1 MKVYKHLSE
10 FNPIKNAVVTT
21 GTFDG
26 VHIGHQ
32 KIIHRVKEIAHQIA
46 GESVIITFHPHPRL
60 VLFPE
65 DNHLKMLNTLPEKIQ
80 LLAASGIDH
89 LIIIPFTKEFSRLS
103 SVDFI
108 QQILVDQIGTKK
120 LVIGYDHHFGK
131 NREGSFPQLVA
142 FGEKYHFEV
151 VETPAFELNGTAISS
166 TKIRKALAVG
176 DTEMA
181 ALFLGTPFVLTGKV
195 IHGNKLGRT
204 IGFPTANLAIEQA
217 TKILPE
223 IGVYAVKVKI
233 NDLVYSGVMNVG
245 KKPTVMQTDAISV
258 EVFIFDFSADIY
270 DQVISVSVYHRLR
283 GEQRFESV
291 DLLKQQLAKDAT
303 LARTY
308 LAALS

>member
-10 FNPIKNAVVTT
+10 FKPIKNAVVTT

-131 NREGSFPQLVA
+131 NREGSFEHLKHY
-142 FGEKYHFEV
+142 GLSYGFEV
-151 VETPAFELNGTAISS
+151 EEIPKQDINDVGVSS
-166 TKIRKALAVG
+166 TKIRTALAQHHIEIANQYLGYPYAMEGIVVKG
-176 DTEMA
+176 DQ
-181 ALFLGTPFVLTGKV
+181 
-195 IHGNKLGRT
+195 IGRS
-204 IGFPTANLAIEQA
+204 IGFPTANIQIQESHKLIPADGI
-217 TKILPE
+217 
-223 IGVYAVKVKI
+223 YAVHIQWQSQTYKGMLYI
-233 NDLVYSGVMNVG
+233 GDR
-245 KKPTVMQTDAISV
+245 PTVQGSKKVI
-258 EVFIFDFSADIY
+258 EVNIFDFDKEIY
-270 DQVISVSVYHRLR
+270 DEQIQVKLIQYIR
-283 GEQRFESV
+283 GDQKFESL
-291 DLLKQQLAKDAT
+291 DALKLSIQQDEINCRK
-303 LARTY
+303 
-308 LAALS
+308 ALS

>member
-10 FNPIKNAVVTT
+10 FKPIKNAVVTT

-65 DNHLKMLNTLPEKIQ
+65 DNHLKILNTLPEKIK
-80 LLAASGIDH
+80 LLEASGINH

-131 NREGSFPQLVA
+131 NREGSFEHLKHYGPSY
-142 FGEKYHFEV
+142 GFEV
-151 VETPAFELNGTAISS
+151 EEIPKQDINDVGVSS
-166 TKIRKALAVG
+166 TKIRTALAQHQIAIANQYLGYPYAIEGIVVKG
-176 DTEMA
+176 DQ
-181 ALFLGTPFVLTGKV
+181 
-195 IHGNKLGRT
+195 IGRS
-204 IGFPTANLAIEQA
+204 IGFPTANIQIQESHKLIPADGI
-217 TKILPE
+217 
-223 IGVYAVKVKI
+223 YAVHMLWQSQTYKGMLYI
-233 NDLVYSGVMNVG
+233 GDR
-245 KKPTVMQTDAISV
+245 PTVQGSKKVI
-258 EVFIFDFSADIY
+258 EVNIFEFDQEIY
-270 DQVISVSVYHRLR
+270 DEQIQVKLIAYIR
-283 GEQRFESV
+283 GDQKFDS
-291 DLLKQQLAKDAT
+291 
-303 LARTY
+303 
-308 LAALS
+308 LAALKLAIQQDEINCRKALS

>member
-131 NREGSFPQLVA
+131 NREGSFEHLKHY
-142 FGEKYHFEV
+142 GLSYGFEV
-151 VETPAFELNGTAISS
+151 EEIPKQDINDVGVSS
-166 TKIRKALAVG
+166 TKIRTALAQHHIEIANQYLGYPYAMEGIVVKG
-176 DTEMA
+176 DQ
-181 ALFLGTPFVLTGKV
+181 
-195 IHGNKLGRT
+195 IGRS
-204 IGFPTANLAIEQA
+204 IGFPTANIQIQESHKLIPADGI
-217 TKILPE
+217 
-223 IGVYAVKVKI
+223 YAVHIQWQSQTYKGMLYI
-233 NDLVYSGVMNVG
+233 GDR
-245 KKPTVMQTDAISV
+245 PTVQGSKKVI
-258 EVFIFDFSADIY
+258 EVNIFDFDKEIY
-270 DQVISVSVYHRLR
+270 DEQIQVKLIQYIR
-283 GEQRFESV
+283 GDQKFESL
-291 DLLKQQLAKDAT
+291 DALKLSIQQDEINCRK
-303 LARTY
+303 
-308 LAALS
+308 ALS

>member
-32 KIIHRVKEIAHQIA
+32 KIIHRVKEIAHQMA

-65 DNHLKMLNTLPEKIQ
+65 DNQLKMLNTLPEKIK

-131 NREGSFPQLVA
+131 NREGSFEHLKHYGPSY
-142 FGEKYHFEV
+142 GFEV
-151 VETPAFELNGTAISS
+151 EEIPKQDVNDIGVSS
-166 TKIRKALAVG
+166 TKIRTALAQHQIEIANQYLGYPYAMEGIVVKG
-176 DTEMA
+176 DQ
-181 ALFLGTPFVLTGKV
+181 
-195 IHGNKLGRT
+195 IGRS
-204 IGFPTANLAIEQA
+204 IGFPTANIQIQESHKLIPSDG
-217 TKILPE
+217 I
-223 IGVYAVKVKI
+223 YAVHIQWQSQTYKGMLYI
-233 NDLVYSGVMNVG
+233 GDR
-245 KKPTVMQTDAISV
+245 PTVQGSKKVI
-258 EVFIFDFSADIY
+258 EVNIFDFEKEIY
-270 DQVISVSVYHRLR
+270 DEQIQVKLIQYIR
-283 GEQRFESV
+283 GDQKFDSL
-291 DLLKQQLAKDAT
+291 DALKLGIQQDEINCRK
-303 LARTY
+303 
-308 LAALS
+308 ALS

>member
-65 DNHLKMLNTLPEKIQ
+65 DNHLKMLNTLPEKIK
-80 LLAASGIDH
+80 LIEASGIAH

-131 NREGSFPQLVA
+131 NREGSFEHLKHYGPSY
-142 FGEKYHFEV
+142 GFEV
-151 VETPAFELNGTAISS
+151 EEIPKQDINDVGVSS
-166 TKIRKALAVG
+166 TKIRTALAQHHIAIANQYLGYPYAIEGIVVKG
-176 DTEMA
+176 DQ
-181 ALFLGTPFVLTGKV
+181 
-195 IHGNKLGRT
+195 IGRS
-204 IGFPTANLAIEQA
+204 IGFPTANIQIQESHKLIPADGI
-217 TKILPE
+217 
-223 IGVYAVKVKI
+223 YAVHIEWQSQTYKGMLYI
-233 NDLVYSGVMNVG
+233 GDR
-245 KKPTVMQTDAISV
+245 PTVQGSKKVI
-258 EVFIFDFSADIY
+258 EVNIFDFDKEIY
-270 DQVISVSVYHRLR
+270 DEQIQVKLIQYIR
-283 GEQRFESV
+283 V
-291 DLLKQQLAKDAT
+291 DQKFDSLDALKLSIQQDEINCRK
-303 LARTY
+303 
-308 LAALS
+308 ALS

>member
-10 FNPIKNAVVTT
+10 FKPIKNAVVTT

-131 NREGSFPQLVA
+131 NREGSFEHLKHYGPSY
-142 FGEKYHFEV
+142 GFEV
-151 VETPAFELNGTAISS
+151 EEIPKQDINDVGVSS
-166 TKIRKALAVG
+166 TKIRTALAQHHIEIANQYLGYPYAMEGIVVKG
-176 DTEMA
+176 DQ
-181 ALFLGTPFVLTGKV
+181 
-195 IHGNKLGRT
+195 IGRS
-204 IGFPTANLAIEQA
+204 IGFPTANIQIQESHKLIPADGI
-217 TKILPE
+217 
-223 IGVYAVKVKI
+223 YAVHIQWQSQTYKGMLYI
-233 NDLVYSGVMNVG
+233 GDR
-245 KKPTVMQTDAISV
+245 PTVQGSKKVI
-258 EVFIFDFSADIY
+258 EVNIFDFDKEIY
-270 DQVISVSVYHRLR
+270 DEQIQVKLIQYIR
-283 GEQRFESV
+283 GDQKFESL
-291 DLLKQQLAKDAT
+291 DALKLSIQQDEINCRK
-303 LARTY
+303 
-308 LAALS
+308 ALS

>member
-131 NREGSFPQLVA
+131 NREGSFEHLKHYGPSY
-142 FGEKYHFEV
+142 GFEV
-151 VETPAFELNGTAISS
+151 EEIPKQDINDVGVSS
-166 TKIRKALAVG
+166 TKIRTALAQHHIEIANQYLGYPYAMEGIVVKG
-176 DTEMA
+176 DQ
-181 ALFLGTPFVLTGKV
+181 
-195 IHGNKLGRT
+195 IGRS
-204 IGFPTANLAIEQA
+204 IGFPTANIQIQESHKLIPSDG
-217 TKILPE
+217 I
-223 IGVYAVKVKI
+223 YAVHIQWQSQTYKGMLYI
-233 NDLVYSGVMNVG
+233 GDR
-245 KKPTVMQTDAISV
+245 PTVQGSKKVI
-258 EVFIFDFSADIY
+258 EVNIFDFDKEIY
-270 DQVISVSVYHRLR
+270 DEQIQVKLIQYIR
-283 GEQRFESV
+283 GDQKFESL
-291 DLLKQQLAKDAT
+291 DALKLSIQQDEINCRK
-303 LARTY
+303 
-308 LAALS
+308 ALS

>member
-65 DNHLKMLNTLPEKIQ
+65 DNHLKMLNTLPEKIK

-131 NREGSFPQLVA
+131 NREGSFEHLKHYGPSY
-142 FGEKYHFEV
+142 GFEV
-151 VETPAFELNGTAISS
+151 EEIPKQDINDVGVSS
-166 TKIRKALAVG
+166 TKIRTALAQHHIAIANQYLGYPYAIEGIVVKG
-176 DTEMA
+176 DQ
-181 ALFLGTPFVLTGKV
+181 
-195 IHGNKLGRT
+195 IGRS
-204 IGFPTANLAIEQA
+204 IGFPTANIQIQESHKLIPADGI
-217 TKILPE
+217 
-223 IGVYAVKVKI
+223 YAVHIEWQSQTYKGMLYI
-233 NDLVYSGVMNVG
+233 GDR
-245 KKPTVMQTDAISV
+245 PTVQGSKKVI
-258 EVFIFDFSADIY
+258 EVNIFDFDQEIY
-270 DQVISVSVYHRLR
+270 DEQIQVKLIQYIR
-283 GEQRFESV
+283 GDQKFDSL
-291 DLLKQQLAKDAT
+291 DALKLSIQQDEINCRK
-303 LARTY
+303 
-308 LAALS
+308 ALS

>member
-131 NREGSFPQLVA
+131 NREGSFEHLKHYGPSY
-142 FGEKYHFEV
+142 GFEV
-151 VETPAFELNGTAISS
+151 EEIPKQDINDVGVSS
-166 TKIRKALAVG
+166 TKIRTALAQHHIEIANQYLGYPYAMEGIVVKG
-176 DTEMA
+176 DQ
-181 ALFLGTPFVLTGKV
+181 
-195 IHGNKLGRT
+195 IGRS
-204 IGFPTANLAIEQA
+204 IGFPTANIQIQESHKLIPADGI
-217 TKILPE
+217 
-223 IGVYAVKVKI
+223 YAVHIQWQSQTYKGMLYI
-233 NDLVYSGVMNVG
+233 GDR
-245 KKPTVMQTDAISV
+245 PTVQGSKKVI
-258 EVFIFDFSADIY
+258 EVNIFDFDQEIY
-270 DQVISVSVYHRLR
+270 DEQIQVKLIQYIR
-283 GEQRFESV
+283 GDQKFESL
-291 DLLKQQLAKDAT
+291 DALKLSIQQDEINCRK
-303 LARTY
+303 
-308 LAALS
+308 ALS

>member
-65 DNHLKMLNTLPEKIQ
+65 DNHLKMLNTLPEKIK
-80 LLAASGIDH
+80 LLEASGIAH

-131 NREGSFPQLVA
+131 NREGSFEHLKHYGPSY
-142 FGEKYHFEV
+142 GFEV
-151 VETPAFELNGTAISS
+151 EEIPKQDINDVGVSS
-166 TKIRKALAVG
+166 TKIRTALAQHHIEIANQYLGYPYAMEGIVVKG
-176 DTEMA
+176 DQ
-181 ALFLGTPFVLTGKV
+181 
-195 IHGNKLGRT
+195 IGRS
-204 IGFPTANLAIEQA
+204 IGFPTANIQIQESHKLIPADGI
-217 TKILPE
+217 
-223 IGVYAVKVKI
+223 YAVHIQWQSQTYKGMLYI
-233 NDLVYSGVMNVG
+233 GDRQNVQG
-245 KKPTVMQTDAISV
+245 SKKEI
-258 EVFIFDFSADIY
+258 EVNIFDFDKEIY
-270 DQVISVSVYHRLR
+270 DEQIQVKLIQYIR
-283 GEQRFESV
+283 GDQKFESL
-291 DLLKQQLAKDAT
+291 DALKLSIQQDEINCRK
-303 LARTY
+303 
-308 LAALS
+308 ALS

>member
-131 NREGSFPQLVA
+131 NREGSFEHLKHYGPSY
-142 FGEKYHFEV
+142 GFEV
-151 VETPAFELNGTAISS
+151 EEIPKQDINDVGVSS
-166 TKIRKALAVG
+166 TKIRTALAQHHIEIANQYLGYPYAMEGIVVKG
-176 DTEMA
+176 DQ
-181 ALFLGTPFVLTGKV
+181 
-195 IHGNKLGRT
+195 IGRS
-204 IGFPTANLAIEQA
+204 IGFPTANIQIQESHKLIPADGI
-217 TKILPE
+217 
-223 IGVYAVKVKI
+223 YAVHIQWQSQTYKGMLYI
-233 NDLVYSGVMNVG
+233 GDR
-245 KKPTVMQTDAISV
+245 PTVQGSKKVI
-258 EVFIFDFSADIY
+258 EVNIFDFDKEIY
-270 DQVISVSVYHRLR
+270 DEQIQVKLIQYIR
-283 GEQRFESV
+283 GDQKFDSL
-291 DLLKQQLAKDAT
+291 DALKLSIQQDEINCRK
-303 LARTY
+303 
-308 LAALS
+308 ALS

>member
-131 NREGSFPQLVA
+131 NREGSFEHLKHYGPSY
-142 FGEKYHFEV
+142 GFEV
-151 VETPAFELNGTAISS
+151 EEIPKQDINDVGVSS
-166 TKIRKALAVG
+166 TKIRTALAQHHIEIANQYLGYPYAMEGIVVKG
-176 DTEMA
+176 DQ
-181 ALFLGTPFVLTGKV
+181 
-195 IHGNKLGRT
+195 IGRS
-204 IGFPTANLAIEQA
+204 IGFPTANIQIQESHKLIPADGI
-217 TKILPE
+217 
-223 IGVYAVKVKI
+223 YAVHVQWQSQTYKGMLYI
-233 NDLVYSGVMNVG
+233 GDR
-245 KKPTVMQTDAISV
+245 PTVQGSKKVI
-258 EVFIFDFSADIY
+258 EVNIFDFDKEIY
-270 DQVISVSVYHRLR
+270 DEQIQVKLIQYIR
-283 GEQRFESV
+283 GDQKFESL
-291 DLLKQQLAKDAT
+291 DALKLSIQQDEINCRK
-303 LARTY
+303 
-308 LAALS
+308 ALS

>member
-65 DNHLKMLNTLPEKIQ
+65 DNHLKMLNTLPEKIK

-131 NREGSFPQLVA
+131 NREGSFEHLKHYGPSY
-142 FGEKYHFEV
+142 GFEV
-151 VETPAFELNGTAISS
+151 EEIPKQDVNDIGVSS
-166 TKIRKALAVG
+166 TKIRTALAQHQIEIANQYLGYPYAMEGIVVKG
-176 DTEMA
+176 DQ
-181 ALFLGTPFVLTGKV
+181 
-195 IHGNKLGRT
+195 IGRS
-204 IGFPTANLAIEQA
+204 IGFPTANIQIQESHKLIPADGI
-217 TKILPE
+217 
-223 IGVYAVKVKI
+223 YAVHIQWQSQTYKGMLYI
-233 NDLVYSGVMNVG
+233 GDR
-245 KKPTVMQTDAISV
+245 PTVQGSKKVI
-258 EVFIFDFSADIY
+258 EVNIFDFDKEIY
-270 DQVISVSVYHRLR
+270 DEQIQVKLIQYIR
-283 GEQRFESV
+283 GDQKFDSLDV
-291 DLLKQQLAKDAT
+291 LKLGIQQDEINCRK
-303 LARTY
+303 
-308 LAALS
+308 ALS

>member
-131 NREGSFPQLVA
+131 NREGSFEHLKHYGPSY
-142 FGEKYHFEV
+142 GFEV
-151 VETPAFELNGTAISS
+151 EEIPKQDINDVGVSS
-166 TKIRKALAVG
+166 TKIRTALAQHHIEIANQYLGYTYAMEGIVVKG
-176 DTEMA
+176 DQ
-181 ALFLGTPFVLTGKV
+181 
-195 IHGNKLGRT
+195 IGRS
-204 IGFPTANLAIEQA
+204 IGFPTANIQIQESHKLIPADGI
-217 TKILPE
+217 
-223 IGVYAVKVKI
+223 YAVHIQWQSQTYKGMLYI
-233 NDLVYSGVMNVG
+233 GDR
-245 KKPTVMQTDAISV
+245 PTVQGSKKVI
-258 EVFIFDFSADIY
+258 EVNIFDFDKEIY
-270 DQVISVSVYHRLR
+270 DEQIQVKLIKYIR
-283 GEQRFESV
+283 GDQKFDSL
-291 DLLKQQLAKDAT
+291 DALKLSIQQDEINCRK
-303 LARTY
+303 
-308 LAALS
+308 ALS

>member
-10 FNPIKNAVVTT
+10 FSPIKNAVVTT

-65 DNHLKMLNTLPEKIQ
+65 DNHLKILNTLPEKIK
-80 LLAASGIDH
+80 LLEASGIAH

-131 NREGSFPQLVA
+131 NREGSFEHLKHYGPSY
-142 FGEKYHFEV
+142 GFEV
-151 VETPAFELNGTAISS
+151 EEIPKQDINDVGVSS
-166 TKIRKALAVG
+166 TKIRTALAQHQIAIANQYLGYPYAIEGIVVKG
-176 DTEMA
+176 DQ
-181 ALFLGTPFVLTGKV
+181 
-195 IHGNKLGRT
+195 IGRS
-204 IGFPTANLAIEQA
+204 IGFPTANIQIQESHKLIPADGI
-217 TKILPE
+217 
-223 IGVYAVKVKI
+223 YAVQIEWQSQTYKGMLYI
-233 NDLVYSGVMNVG
+233 GDR
-245 KKPTVMQTDAISV
+245 PTVQGSKKVI
-258 EVFIFDFSADIY
+258 EVNIFDFDKEIY
-270 DQVISVSVYHRLR
+270 DEQIQVKLIQYIRADQKFDSL
-283 GEQRFESV
+283 
-291 DLLKQQLAKDAT
+291 DALKLSIQQDEINCRK
-303 LARTY
+303 
-308 LAALS
+308 ALS

>member
-131 NREGSFPQLVA
+131 NREGSFEHLKHYGPSY
-142 FGEKYHFEV
+142 GFEV
-151 VETPAFELNGTAISS
+151 EEIPKQDVNDIGVSS
-166 TKIRKALAVG
+166 TKIRTALAQHQIEIANQYLGYPYAMEGIVVKG
-176 DTEMA
+176 DQ
-181 ALFLGTPFVLTGKV
+181 
-195 IHGNKLGRT
+195 IGRS
-204 IGFPTANLAIEQA
+204 IGFPTANIQIQESHKLIPADGI
-217 TKILPE
+217 
-223 IGVYAVKVKI
+223 YAVHIQWHSQTYKGMLYI
-233 NDLVYSGVMNVG
+233 GDR
-245 KKPTVMQTDAISV
+245 PTVKRSKKVI
-258 EVFIFDFSADIY
+258 EVNIFDFDKEIY
-270 DQVISVSVYHRLR
+270 DEQIQVKLIQYIR
-283 GEQRFESV
+283 GDQKFDSL
-291 DLLKQQLAKDAT
+291 DALKLSIQQDEINCRK
-303 LARTY
+303 
-308 LAALS
+308 ALS

>member
-32 KIIHRVKEIAHQIA
+32 KIIHRVKEIANQIA

-131 NREGSFPQLVA
+131 NREGSFEHLKHYGPSY
-142 FGEKYHFEV
+142 GFEV
-151 VETPAFELNGTAISS
+151 EEIPKQDINDVGVSS
-166 TKIRKALAVG
+166 TKIRTALAQHHIEIANQYLGYTYAMEGIVVKG
-176 DTEMA
+176 DQ
-181 ALFLGTPFVLTGKV
+181 
-195 IHGNKLGRT
+195 IGRS
-204 IGFPTANLAIEQA
+204 IGFPTANIQIQESHKLIPADGI
-217 TKILPE
+217 
-223 IGVYAVKVKI
+223 YAVHIQWQSQTYKGMLYI
-233 NDLVYSGVMNVG
+233 GDR
-245 KKPTVMQTDAISV
+245 PTVQGSKKVI
-258 EVFIFDFSADIY
+258 EVNIFDFDKEIY
-270 DQVISVSVYHRLR
+270 DEQIQVKLIKYIR
-283 GEQRFESV
+283 GDRKFDSL
-291 DLLKQQLAKDAT
+291 DALKLSIQQDEINCRK
-303 LARTY
+303 
-308 LAALS
+308 ALS

>member
-131 NREGSFPQLVA
+131 NREGSFEHLKHYGPSY
-142 FGEKYHFEV
+142 GFEV
-151 VETPAFELNGTAISS
+151 EEIPKQDINDVGVSS
-166 TKIRKALAVG
+166 TKIRTALAQHHIEIANQYLGYPYAMEGIVVKG
-176 DTEMA
+176 DQ
-181 ALFLGTPFVLTGKV
+181 
-195 IHGNKLGRT
+195 IGRS
-204 IGFPTANLAIEQA
+204 IGFPTANIQIQESHKLIPADGI
-217 TKILPE
+217 
-223 IGVYAVKVKI
+223 YAVHIQWQSQTYKGMLYI
-233 NDLVYSGVMNVG
+233 GDR
-245 KKPTVMQTDAISV
+245 PTVQGSKKVI
-258 EVFIFDFSADIY
+258 EVNIFDFDKEIY
-270 DQVISVSVYHRLR
+270 DEQIQVKLIQYIR
-283 GEQRFESV
+283 GDQKFESL
-291 DLLKQQLAKDAT
+291 DALKLSIQQDEINCRK
-303 LARTY
+303 
-308 LAALS
+308 ALS

>member
-120 LVIGYDHHFGK
+120 
-131 NREGSFPQLVA
+131 
-142 FGEKYHFEV
+142 
-151 VETPAFELNGTAISS
+151 
-166 TKIRKALAVG
+166 
-176 DTEMA
+176 
-181 ALFLGTPFVLTGKV
+181 
-195 IHGNKLGRT
+195 
-204 IGFPTANLAIEQA
+204 
-217 TKILPE
+217 
-223 IGVYAVKVKI
+223 
-233 NDLVYSGVMNVG
+233 
-245 KKPTVMQTDAISV
+245 
-258 EVFIFDFSADIY
+258 
-270 DQVISVSVYHRLR
+270 
-283 GEQRFESV
+283 
-291 DLLKQQLAKDAT
+291 
-303 LARTY
+303 
-308 LAALS
+308 